1 MDSLALTG
9 RSILVIEEET
19 LVALQLEE
27 QLHRAGAKVLG
38 ARRLREALHMAEH
51 PALSAAVVNLRL
63 GSDSTSRV
71 CRRLSELGIPFV
83 LHTRY
88 DATEALRSW
97 PDAPVVSKPADG
109 HVIVS
114 SVAELLH

>member
-97 PDAPVVSKPADG
+97 PDAPVVSKPADS

>member
-1 MDSLALTG
+1 MDSLALSG
-9 RSILVIEEET
+9 RSILVVEEEP

-38 ARRLREALHMAEH
+38 ARRLREALDMAEH

-71 CRRLSELGIPFV
+71 CRRLSQLGIPFIF
-83 LHTRY
+83 HTRF
-88 DATEALRSW
+88 DVAEALRNW
-97 PDAPVVSKPADG
+97 PDAPVVSKPADS

>member
-27 QLHRAGAKVLG
+27 QLHRAGAKVVG

-97 PDAPVVSKPADG
+97 PDAPVVSKPADS